1 MEKCAVYGAFDGVMT
16 ASAVIAAGA
25 AAGLPMGTLMAL
37 AWAATLGLAA
47 AAGVRTYLS
56 FTSDLAFYARERKR
70 EGWELKN
77 YPQGEVDEMV
87 ELLMEWGVDAAP
99 ARSSMAA
106 LAAFPAFF
114 TDLMMALELRMQFPD
129 YDPIANALAA
139 ATAFAA
145 AGCLPCG
152 ALWVWAAWH
161 PVLPPHWHFAALV
174 GVVLATALACTAL
187 LVAVKARL
195 LPYRSM
201 AWAAG
206 MALLATATSTTIA
219 FACAGQLVQ

>member
-1 MEKCAVYGAFDGVMT
+1 MEKCAVYGAFDGTMA

-25 AAGLPMGTLMAL
+25 AAGLGTSTLMAL
-37 AWAATLGLAA
+37 AWATTFGLAA
-47 AAGVRTYLS
+47 AAGVRTFLS

-87 ELLMEWGVDAAP
+87 ELLVQWGVDPAP

-106 LAAFPAFF
+106 LSAFPAFF

-129 YDPIANALAA
+129 FDPTANALATTA
-139 ATAFAA
+139 GFAT

-152 ALWVWAAWH
+152 ALWLWTAWH
-161 PVLPPHWHFAALV
+161 PVLPAHWRTTALV
-174 GVVLATALACTAL
+174 SVVVATALASTAL
-187 LVAVKARL
+187 LVGVKSRL

-206 MALLATATSTTIA
+206 MALLATAACTTIA
-219 FACAGQLVQ
+219 FACASTLGQ